1 MNTVIQL
8 RLTPSHSNIPTLA
21 HLFCF
26 LRPCHPLQTSTQAQ
40 LTAKKSAW
48 KSLPTIKNTLKK
60 EGNSLVKL
68 AVTGAAVVGGIV
80 GVYLLYKHFLSKK
93 EKDGKARLRKRDE
106 FKVSDVEEEMKAV
119 YTSALEDEEF
129 LEFLEEIQGSGL
141 FDDV

>member
-1 MNTVIQL
+1 
-8 RLTPSHSNIPTLA
+8 
-21 HLFCF
+21 
-26 LRPCHPLQTSTQAQ
+26 